1 MHLPNLT
8 NFKLQ
13 VKANSGLKL
22 TKRAVVLLYQNFIKP
37 LAPLVNSQEF
47 FLKMKRIHQV
57 EPKRKILVCR
67 IRSSGVIK

>member
-13 VKANSGLKL
+13 VKANSGLKP
-22 TKRAVVLLYQNFIKP
+22 TKRAAVLLYQSFIKS

-57 EPKRKILVCR
+57 EPKQKILVCR
-67 IRSSGVIK
+67 IQSSGVIK